1 MIASVTASRPWIPAE
16 SSPEDA
22 ARLAKELRVSP
33 AVATLLLQR
42 GLAERDDAARFL
54 SPSLLHLHPPE
65 VIADLDRAVL
75 QIAETAEAG
84 GTVCIYGDYDVDGIT
99 GTAILVDACT
109 ELGIPTRTYIPHRLE
124 EGYGLNLE
132 AVRTLAEEGVRLLVT
147 VDGGAN
153 DREELALAAELGLPV
168 IVTDHHPIEGDLAP
182 IPVVHPGRADAPSP
196 SATLC
201 GAGVAY
207 KLAWGLGKHY
217 AGDEKVSPRFRSFL
231 EEALALV
238 ALGTVADV
246 VPLHGENR
254 ALVAHGL
261 RSFAKTPRPGIE
273 ALCEVCGIDRR
284 RMTASDIGFR
294 SGPHINAAGRMGEVE
309 KALELLLTRDRARA
323 RELAKQLATLNRRRK
338 EVEQRMVDECVEE
351 WESREAPPTKNGA
364 VLFAREGWHSGVAGI
379 VAARMVDRLS
389 RPVFVIALDEEIG
402 RGSARSLDE
411 LPLTDL
417 YDTVRPTALSI
428 GGHACA
434 GGVTIA
440 RGEVDAFR
448 AALEGATVGAAE
460 ETIPPRTFDLE
471 LEASEFDL
479 DFVRQLEV
487 LAPFGAGNPEP
498 IFRVAGLSLAR
509 PPRLVGRRE
518 EHLMLDLRRDG
529 RTLSAIWFG
538 GGEWAGEVIRR
549 DAAER
554 GALAFVV
561 ALSEDHYRGVARLRA
576 RIIDL
581 CSE

>member
-1 MIASVTASRPWIPAE
+1 MIASATASRAWIAAE
-16 SSPEDA
+16 NDPDQSS
-22 ARLAKELRVSP
+22 RLAASLGVP
-33 AVATLLLQR
+33 TAVATLLRQR
-42 GLAERDDAARFL
+42 GIVDESVAEEFL
-54 SPSLLHLHPPE
+54 NPSLLQLHPPE
-65 VIADLDRAVL
+65 VIADLDRAVAK
-75 QIAETAEAG
+75 IAETAAAG
-84 GTVCIYGDYDVDGIT
+84 KTICIYGDYDVDGVT
-99 GTAILVDACT
+99 GTAILVEACR
-109 ELGIPTRTYIPHRLE
+109 ELGIETRTYIPHRLE
-124 EGYGLNLE
+124 EGYGLNRG
-132 AVRTLAEEGVRLLVT
+132 AVRSLAEEGVGLLVT

-168 IVTDHHPIEGDLAP
+168 IVTDHHPIEGELAP
-182 IPVVHPGRADAPSP
+182 IPVVHPGRADSPSP

-207 KLAWGLGKHY
+207 KLAWGLGKHF
-217 AGDEKVSPRFRSFL
+217 AGEEKVSPRFRNFL

-246 VPLHGENR
+246 VPLQGENR
-254 ALVAHGL
+254 ALVAFGL
-261 RSFAKTPRPGIE
+261 RSLARTPRPGIE

-284 RMTASDIGFR
+284 RMTATDIGFR
-294 SGPHINAAGRMGEVE
+294 LGPHINAAGRMGEVD
-309 KALELLLTRDRARA
+309 KALELLLTRDRDRA
-323 RELAKQLATLNRRRK
+323 RELAKELAKLNRRRK
-338 EVEQRMVDECVEE
+338 EIEQKMLDECLEE
-351 WESREAPPTKNGA
+351 WEDRAESPPNRA

-389 RPVFVIALDEEIG
+389 RPVFVISLEEEIG
-402 RGSARSLDE
+402 RGSARSLPE
-411 LPLTDL
+411 LPLTDV
-417 YDTVRPTALSI
+417 YDRVRREALSI

-434 GGVTIA
+434 GGVTVSREGLA
-440 RGEVDAFR
+440 AFQGALSEAPVGEPSG
-448 AALEGATVGAAE
+448 E
-460 ETIPPRTFDLE
+460 IPPRLYDLELDSTCFDLE
-471 LEASEFDL
+471 
-479 DFVRQLEV
+479 FVRQMAA

-498 IFRVAGLSLAR
+498 VFRVSGLSLPR

-549 DAAER
+549 DAENR
-554 GALAFVV
+554 NSLSFIV